1 MLAAV
6 LAHRDASL
14 QKARQALA
22 HEKHQWRM
30 RMDIHSAARHNTGG
44 DGDAPGSACMLTA
57 ANSPS
62 RGRVQPRAACDDC
75 DCNSHSGGTDAGDGA
90 GDGDGGAVDSTGRAA
105 ATGGGVGAAPEGVD
119 VCGLHARISDED
131 ADLLLSARSL
141 VVAKHATDAAMILAL
156 NDDAGLDEDPETS
169 AAEVCVWLGVCVRV
183 TVCGYVCVWL
193 CVWLV
198 AVA

>member
-30 RMDIHSAARHNTGG
+30 RMDIHSAARHEAGG
-44 DGDAPGSACMLTA
+44 GGGDAPGSACMLTA

-90 GDGDGGAVDSTGRAA
+90 GDGDGAVDSTGGRAA

-169 AAEVCVWLGVCVRV
+169 AAEVCVWLCVCVAGG
-183 TVCGYVCVWL
+183 CGL
-193 CVWLV
+193 TGITLSLT
-198 AVA
+198 